1 MQDEHSQSRRFDD
14 MKSQIDGI
22 AAKQDVTSR
31 NVHEILA
38 ILRGDD
44 FAEGMVAAVKNH
56 EKRITK
62 LENIKSKATWTVL
75 GMSIP
80 AGYGL
85 LDLAKELWAK
95 LVGAIAILLLFTG
108 CITEQK
114 RADIFHRHARE
125 VPADVLV
132 YCPEPSVV
140 VKPGKP
146 DTVTVTETK
155 RVPVYVTE
163 TDTIW
168 ADCPEHEVR
177 TVYKT
182 DTATVI
188 DQAPVMVL
196 ADRLERSERDLAH
209 ERGKNEQL
217 REQNADQG
225 RRLAK
230 QWWLSV
236 GLGVGLL
243 LSIALRFVKF

>member
-1 MQDEHSQSRRFDD
+1 MPDEQSQSRRFDD

-62 LENIKSKATWTVL
+62 LEETNKKVGWTIGGALVA
-75 GMSIP
+75 G
-80 AGYGL
+80 GYGL
-85 LDLAKELWAK
+85 FELVK
-95 LVGAIAILLLFTG
+95 RLFPMILVLLLFTG
-108 CITEQK
+108 CMTQK
-114 RADIFHRHARE
+114 KREDIFHRHARE
-125 VPADVLV
+125 VPSDVLG

-155 RVPVYVTE
+155 RVPVYVSE

-168 ADCPEHEVR
+168 ADCPDHEVR

-188 DQAPVMVL
+188 DQAPIMAL

-225 RRLAK
+225 KRLAK